1 MEKDEQFRVPGD
13 RRVNRLGIFVFY
25 DREGIAD
32 DYISYLLDGIKSIA
46 DKIVIVVNGII
57 NDVSLKSFYK
67 YTDTVII
74 RENNGFDAGAYKD
87 ALCKYLGWD
96 NVGKFDELLLVN
108 DTFYGPIYP
117 LKDIFNEMEKIN
129 TDYWG
134 ITRSPGGTL
143 DNGYE
148 YDTHIQS
155 FFIVFRKGILL
166 DNGFREFWEEMIY
179 PESFL
184 HAVILFELECNKYLI
199 KHGFKGTALTDL
211 CELKYHA
218 EENDNPH
225 LLFSYEMIHDANIP
239 TIKRK
244 SLSLTNKGFKSAIKA
259 LKYIKER
266 NLYDVN
272 LIEKHLMRIGKTAQV
287 WKGINYSKLTD
298 FYNAHLK
305 VYIYGAGIC
314 GKNLA
319 EYFRYKGWSFE
330 GFLVTNPEN
339 NSDECIPFDMADI
352 SDDDGIIIAVGNQE
366 IFNEILEIV
375 EKRCN
380 RNQICI

>member
-1 MEKDEQFRVPGD
+1 M
-13 RRVNRLGIFVFY
+13 NRLGIFVFY

-32 DYISYLLDGIKSIA
+32 DYVFYLLDGIKSIT

-57 NDVSLKSFYK
+57 NDVSLKSFNK

-87 ALCKYLGWD
+87 VLCEHMGWEE
-96 NVGKFDELLLVN
+96 VRKFDELLLVN

-117 LKDIFNEMEKIN
+117 LENTFSKMEKID

-134 ITRSPGGTL
+134 ITRSPAGTL

-155 FFIVFRKGILL
+155 FFIVFRKKILL
-166 DNGFREFWEEMIY
+166 DNGFRKFWEEMIY

-184 HAVILFELECNKYLI
+184 HAVISFELECNKYLTA
-199 KHGFKGTALTDL
+199 HGFKGTALTDL
-211 CELKYHA
+211 CDLKYHA

-225 LLFSYEMIHDANIP
+225 LLFSFEMIHDANVP
-239 TIKRK
+239 TLKRK
-244 SLSLTNKGFKSAIKA
+244 SLSLTNNGFKSAINT
-259 LKYIKER
+259 LKYIKEQ

-272 LIEKHLMRIGKTAQV
+272 LIEKHLMRIGKSAQA
-287 WKGINYSKLTD
+287 WKGINYSKLNA
-298 FYNAHLK
+298 FYHSHEK
-305 VYIYGAGIC
+305 VYIYGAGTY

-319 EYFRYKGWSFE
+319 EYFNYKGWLFE
-330 GFLVTNPEN
+330 GFLVTSIEN
-339 NSDECIPFDMADI
+339 QSDECIPFDKVDI
-352 SDDDGIIIAVGNQE
+352 SDDDGIIIAVGNQDVF
-366 IFNEILEIV
+366 IEILNIV